1 MSSRIFD
8 GAVIAYDAQ
17 DYRAAI
23 KLFRRLATRGDALAQ
38 CRLGL
43 MYYDGLGTKR
53 NYDKAF
59 AWVNLSATQGFEEA
73 IEVRDLLE
81 ELILKVESRKPI
93 GASKR
98 TIERSQQ
105 DRRSK
110 INRREVTDLGYFA
123 RGGSQRRSFK
133 ERRVSLDR
141 RSQTP

>member
-8 GAVIAYDAQ
+8 EAVLAYDAQ
-17 DYRAAI
+17 DYRTAI
-23 KLFRRLATRGDALAQ
+23 KLFRRLAGQGDALAQ

-43 MYYDGLGTKR
+43 MYYDGLGTKQ

-59 AWVNLSATQGFEEA
+59 AWVNLSATQGFSEA
-73 IEVRDLLE
+73 MEVRELLK

-93 GASKR
+93 DPGDP
-98 TIERSQQ
+98 IVERSQH

-110 INRREVTDLGYFA
+110 TNRREVTDLGYFA

-133 ERRVSLDR
+133 DRRVNPERRS
-141 RSQTP
+141 TI

>member
-8 GAVIAYDAQ
+8 EAAAAYDSK
-17 DYRAAI
+17 DYKAAI
-23 KLFRRLATRGDALAQ
+23 KLFRRLASQGSALAQ

-43 MYYDGLGTKR
+43 MYYEGLGTKQ

-59 AWVNLSATQGFEEA
+59 AWVNLSAAQGLSEA
-73 IEVRDLLE
+73 KEVRDLLK

-93 GASKR
+93 DAGSPITK
-98 TIERSQQ
+98 RSQQ

-110 INRREVTDLGYFA
+110 TNRRAVTDLGYFA

-133 ERRVSLDR
+133 DRRVTPERRSII
-141 RSQTP
+141 